1 MVSHEKCNNVPW
13 LGEGWMDL
21 YCARHSCRVLIIE
34 RGKGRKDVREACE
47 RGVPMGSFEKA
58 ACLLQRGREGTV
70 ARREPGEQEEEGG
83 EERML
88 DNSKGE
94 RERERE
100 RRPTATDVKATARD
114 LRARTPGG
122 IFYLNLPQSFQIVG
136 T

>member
-70 ARREPGEQEEEGG
+70 ARREPGEQEEEGEKKG
-83 EERML
+83 CWIIQRER
-88 DNSKGE
+88 G
-94 RERERE
+94 RERERGD
-100 RRPTATDVKATARD
+100 RPRPTSRPQRGTFE
-114 LRARTPGG
+114 RAHLGAFFT
-122 IFYLNLPQSFQIVG
+122 
-136 T
+136 